1 MKIIISGQNSSIK
14 RVPSEQQTGKIMDTL
29 MMWRLIGAFVNVTVL
44 SRGLQWLLRR
54 WISGPY
60 RRAVLVLALVTVIDF
75 IGVWNLYGDPA
86 AGAYIMLFY
95 YIPLLLMWFLKD
107 ILDAA
112 KQKRSAEGS

>member
-1 MKIIISGQNSSIK
+1 
-14 RVPSEQQTGKIMDTL
+14 MDTL

-44 SRGLQWLLRR
+44 SRALQWVLKR
-54 WISGPY
+54 WVPGPFK
-60 RRAVLVLALVTVIDF
+60 RAVLVFALVTVIDF
-75 IGVWNLYGDPA
+75 LGVWNLYGDPG

-112 KQKRSAEGS
+112 KQKRSVEGS